1 MKVFNDDFFYNNLS
15 FWMDNNLE
23 KGNLH
28 LEFGHFNKILG
39 YLLRLYLLLF
49 LEFAFNV

>member
-1 MKVFNDDFFYNNLS
+1 MFIDELFYNNLN
-15 FWMDNNLE
+15 FWLDNNLD

-28 LEFGHFNKILG
+28 LEFGDFNKILG
-39 YLLRLYLLLF
+39 YLLKLYLLLF